1 MDKSL
6 FLKLI
11 KIWHPDTTTNRHTKR
26 VYEAMSQAINRAY
39 EDGDR
44 ATLEAIDIHGEDYL
58 GQGRED
64 DVRPAGPEAGGGEGF
79 AGCPG
84 QMRAEAAQAW
94 YAWTVEP
101 PRISYLPVIL
111 GALNPYLLPMSLS
124 DLRTSRIYN
133 LYTIVSGAFWVWI
146 WWLLWKQLG
155 VLEAEAQAAGF
166 PHEGGVGLLFV
177 LARAAMILS
186 VLPIAVPMAVLAFLC
201 GCAIGAAFI
210 SCWIV
215 GGILGIFHPWLVNVP
230 YGIAA
235 LILPFLGWKMLGDD

>member
-11 KIWHPDTTTNRHTKR
+11 RIWHPDTTTNTHTKPL
-26 VYEAMSQAINRAY
+26 YEAMSQAINRAY
-39 EDGDR
+39 EDGDM

-58 GQGRED
+58 EQGRQA
-64 DVRPAGPEAGGGEGF
+64 DVGSAGPEAGGGEGF

-84 QMRAEAAQAW
+84 QMPAACSGGRR
-94 YAWTVEP
+94 AWTVHLP
-101 PRISYLPVIL
+101 DMCYLADIFGVI
-111 GALNPYLLPMSLS
+111 NPYLLPMSFS
-124 DLRTSRIYN
+124 DRSTSRIYN
-133 LYTIVSGAFWVWI
+133 LFTIVSGAFWVWI
-146 WWLLWKQLG
+146 WWLLWNQLG